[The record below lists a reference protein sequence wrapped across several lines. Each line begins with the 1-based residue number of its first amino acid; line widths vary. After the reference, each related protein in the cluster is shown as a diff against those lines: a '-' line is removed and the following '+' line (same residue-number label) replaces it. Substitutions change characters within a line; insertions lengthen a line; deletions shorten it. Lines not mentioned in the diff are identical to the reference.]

1 MEVLTHPILLD
12 KQIDTVFLKRPL
24 RAPADAKQRLVGKR
38 WVGLACS
45 QGTPVAIFQR
55 QNVSQ
60 IYFPFV
66 NHLSELNE
74 LPFFKKP
81 RKKKITYFE

>member
-1 MEVLTHPILLD
+1 MSVLTHPILLG
-12 KQIDTVFLKRPL
+12 KQADTVPKRPL
-24 RAPADAKQRLVGKR
+24 RAPAGGKQRLLGKW

-55 QNVSQ
+55 QNVNQ

-66 NHLSELNE
+66 HHLSELNE

-81 RKKKITYFE
+81 RKKINYIF

>member
-12 KQIDTVFLKRPL
+12 KQVDTIPKRPL
-24 RAPADAKQRLVGKR
+24 RAPAGAKQRLVGKQR
-38 WVGLACS
+38 VGLACS

-66 NHLSELNE
+66 NHLSELN
-74 LPFFKKP
+74 
-81 RKKKITYFE
+81 